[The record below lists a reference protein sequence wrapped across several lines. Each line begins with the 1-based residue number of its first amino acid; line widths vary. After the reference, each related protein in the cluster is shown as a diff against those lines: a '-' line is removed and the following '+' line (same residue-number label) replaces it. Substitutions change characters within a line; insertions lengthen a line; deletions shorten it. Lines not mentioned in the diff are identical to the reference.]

1 MIHDGEVR
9 SALESRV
16 TNLEHKTIWLE
27 HRTENHAEDLKELRA
42 TVKYLRNSLTGI
54 DRTLQQ
60 IKWLSVGATIV
71 LFGKELG
78 ISRVLSIILGV
89 F

>member
-16 TNLEHKTIWLE
+16 TSLEHKTIWLE
-27 HRTENHAEDLKELRA
+27 HQTENHAEDLKELRDTA
-42 TVKYLRNSLTGI
+42 KYLRDSLTGI

-60 IKWLSVGATIV
+60 IKWLAVGAAMV
-71 LFGKELG
+71 LFAKELG
-78 ISRVLSIILGV
+78 VEKVLTIILGI
-89 F
+89 